1 MSEIF
6 VENVVTL
13 VSDTDFDSS
22 LIAQVIE
29 QLRSV
34 GIELE
39 DGEYSDVA
47 LAIQKVDIQIKNI
60 CNVQSLPYGLR
71 NVAVDRVCGEVVY
84 RRYLTKKLPENLDVE
99 SAIKQLSI
107 GDTTVSYS
115 SDEPDKRV
123 LTLVGFLKSSG
134 EGELLC
140 YRKLTW

>member
-22 LIAQVIE
+22 LIAQVID
-29 QLRSV
+29 QLSII
-34 GIELE
+34 GIVLE
-39 DGEYSDVA
+39 ENEYSDVA
-47 LAIQKVDIQIKNI
+47 LAIQKVDLQIKNI

-71 NVAVDRVCGEVVY
+71 NVAVDRVCGEVIY
-84 RRYLTKKLPENLDVE
+84 IKYLMKELPENFDAE
-99 SAIKQLSI
+99 SSIKQLSI

-115 SDEPDKRV
+115 SDAPDKKV